1 MSGGTIKK
9 SYLIGAFCL
18 ALFAAMVW
26 PQILLLVLLQS
37 DTNTVRAI
45 NALRA
50 DVLKYTK
57 QHGKPPADLSGIGL
71 PELKIFSRDSRD
83 FKKLHRHN
91 RITQVELR
99 PNGGLEALSAST
111 SAYSG
116 ADGKWL
122 YDPLTGAVALGCYGT
137 FTHNGQ
143 PWYRY

>member
-1 MSGGTIKK
+1 MSRGKIKR

-26 PQILLLVLLQS
+26 PQILLLMLLQS
-37 DTNTVRAI
+37 DTKTVHAI
-45 NALRA
+45 KALRA

-57 QHGKPPADLSGIGL
+57 EHGKPPADLSEIVL
-71 PELKIFSRDSRD
+71 PELKIFSRDSRN
-83 FKKLHRHN
+83 FRELHRHS

-111 SAYSG
+111 STYSG
-116 ADGKWL
+116 VDGKWL

-137 FTHNGQ
+137 FTHDGQ